1 MLRFTGIEVMH
12 LSVIDT
18 LITDRTA
25 ANVDELYSLL
35 SQGINPSEAHKG
47 AYNASDLNRVGEAI
61 NHLLLRLYII
71 GIEPKHDAII
81 ENYIFSGEEVPINCW
96 QDGTG
101 TPSVSNV
108 RMIHPGIIL
117 DGIGNIYGGVLDVA
131 SSTLT
136 IDRVG
141 YVFDGTENWS
151 QMWSVPNRCF
161 RLVVSGTRVRSRD
174 DRASSHFANAQITSG
189 TTAVGYYAYNGTASA
204 VYVQFRPNLTD
215 IPDLASWK
223 AWLAAQ
229 HQAGTPL
236 TCWHTIA
243 TPKEYQLSDFQ
254 MGQARLQVG
263 EKTVTLKP
271 EYKEK
276 TDWTSTDIPT
286 QSQMKNYLDN
296 IWMIWVA
303 IMSYRP
309 DTELPEEMRF
319 LDYIGANQI
328 EDILKQTDLAVTRIE
343 LSFKGY
349 SGVLKSG
356 VNCLP

>member
-1 MLRFTGIEVMH
+1 MR

-61 NHLLLRLYII
+61 NHLLLRLFNI

-81 ENYIFSGEEVPINCW
+81 ENFIFSGEEVPISCW

-101 TPSVSNV
+101 TPSVTNV

-117 DGIGNIYGGVLDVA
+117 DGIGEIYGGVLDVA

-141 YVFDGTENWS
+141 YVFDGTENW
-151 QMWSVPNRCF
+151 QQYWSAPNRCF
-161 RLVVSGTRVRSRD
+161 RLIKSGMQVASIST
-174 DRASSHFANAQITSG
+174 RASSHFLNVPVTSG
-189 TTAVGYYAYNGTASA
+189 STVVGYFAYNGTASN
-204 VYVQFRPNLTD
+204 VFIQFRPNLTD

-229 HQAGTPL
+229 YQAGTPL

-243 TPKEYQLSDFQ
+243 TPKEYQLSDSQ

-263 EKTVTLKP
+263 EKNVTLEL

-286 QSQMKNYLDN
+286 QTQMCPPE
-296 IWMIWVA
+296 
-303 IMSYRP
+303 SRP
-309 DTELPEEMRF
+309 TL
-319 LDYIGANQI
+319 
-328 EDILKQTDLAVTRIE
+328 
-343 LSFKGY
+343 LSRG
-349 SGVLKSG
+349 
-356 VNCLP
+356 